1 MHFDP
6 DGEVATSHL
15 LTKQEAEVKYINT
28 TGDVMSGELNMNG
41 NRITNLCETPMN
53 DLDAVCKK
61 YVDEHIAAP
70 FDELKNNFIY
80 YDDAQLCAKKTLNMS
95 ELPIIRVADP
105 TENQDAATK
114 QYVDALVAKCVS
126 SEEAEVVS
134 TLNMNSKKIVNL
146 DEPAYLTDAAT
157 KQYVDNK
164 VSEQKLPRV
173 IPFRKYVS
181 LPSTATQSSI
191 VLSGINIG
199 VLDNNSTI
207 LVFPDYFSLP
217 PCCTKAVTHVVTG
230 EPDQSRTLTIS
241 ILFDSARYL
250 LLNSQDPMLRIKG
263 VIYVLDSSIQG
274 ADSVRVQVS
283 AATNT
288 PGTNLQSTTEC
299 VFALS
304 RETAQLLRS

>member
-6 DGEVATSHL
+6 DGEATTSHL
-15 LTKQEAEVKYINT
+15 LTRQEAEVKYINAA
-28 TGDVMSGELNMNG
+28 GDVMVGELNMNG
-41 NRITNLCETPMN
+41 NRITNLCETPVN
-53 DLDAVCKK
+53 DKDAVCKK
-61 YVDEHIAAP
+61 YVDEQIAAP
-70 FDELKNNFIY
+70 FDALKTNYFY
-80 YDDAQLCAKKTLNMS
+80 YDDAQLSAKKTLNMS
-95 ELPIIRVADP
+95 ELNIIRVADP

-181 LPSTATQSSI
+181 LPLTATQSSI

-207 LVFPDYFSLP
+207 LVFPDHFSLP
-217 PCCTKAVTHVVTG
+217 VSCTKAVTHIVNG
-230 EPDQSRTLTIS
+230 EPDAPRTLTIS

-250 LLNSQDPMLRIKG
+250 LLNRQDTMLWIKG
-263 VIYVLDSSIQG
+263 VIYILDSSLQG
-274 ADSVRVQVS
+274 GESVRVQVNP
-283 AATNT
+283 ATVT
-288 PGTNLQSTTEC
+288 PRTGVQTES
-299 VFALS
+299 VVALS
-304 RETAQLLRS
+304 SETAQLLRS